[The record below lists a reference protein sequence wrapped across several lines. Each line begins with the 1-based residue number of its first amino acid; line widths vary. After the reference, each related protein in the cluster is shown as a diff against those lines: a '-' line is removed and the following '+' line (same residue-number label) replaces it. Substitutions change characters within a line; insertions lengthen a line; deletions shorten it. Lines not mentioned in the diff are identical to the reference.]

1 MSSTLTPWRA
11 AGRLMVGAVGAA
23 LVALSAVAPDSRA
36 AVRCVCEQG
45 VLDAGQDGM
54 NVLVYELCPE
64 RLTVGF
70 RSSDV
75 IEEISCGPDGEVR
88 LWMSTDDARCEG
100 QSEAGSQRSYD
111 LWEPLR
117 GLGRSTAAPVRKL
130 LTCRG
135 EMNRATIVV
144 PDARDALLE
153 TRSGDTAYEQLT
165 QRFISQ
171 CIRPAA

>member
-1 MSSTLTPWRA
+1 MSSASNSRRA
-11 AGRLMVGAVGAA
+11 AGGLVVGAIG
-23 LVALSAVAPDSRA
+23 VALIALSTAAPGSRA
-36 AVRCVCEQG
+36 SVRCECERG
-45 VLDAGQDGM
+45 LLDAGQDGM

-64 RLTVGF
+64 QLTVGF

-88 LWMSTDDARCEG
+88 LWMSTDDERCEG
-100 QSEAGSQRSYD
+100 EPTGGLGQAYD

-117 GLGRSTAAPVRKL
+117 GPGRATAAPVRKL

-135 EMNRATIVV
+135 QMNRATIVV

-153 TRSGDTAYEQLT
+153 TRPGDTLYEQLT
-165 QRFISQ
+165 RRFIAQ